1 MEATAVARYMRMSP
15 QKARLVVDL
24 IRGKKVEEALAT
36 LALCPKK
43 PARLVA
49 KVVRSAVAN
58 AVQAHK
64 VDVDDLFVK
73 RITVDEGPMLKRWRP
88 RAMGRATR
96 IRKRMSHVTVVLG
109 EM

>member
-1 MEATAVARYMRMSP
+1 MEATAVARYLRMSP

-24 IRGKKVEEALAT
+24 IRGKKVDDALAT

-49 KVVRSAVAN
+49 KVLRSAVAN
-58 AVQAHK
+58 AVQAYK

-73 RITVDEGPMLKRWRP
+73 RVLVDGGPMLKRWRP

-109 EM
+109 DV